1 MKALRVVNNYLA
13 SATLTLAMLII
24 FIMVAAL
31 FLSAATRFITGTG
44 FAWFIELPPVLVSWL
59 VFPLL
64 GPLLKKGQHIKV
76 DFLTPVLSEKSKYIL
91 FLLVNL
97 IAFITACVFLKAGI
111 DATSMYYNLGQVMEI
126 EINIPIWWMFL
137 AFPVG
142 FFIYRGLTLKT
153 FYESMKESGITI
165 GVVMVMIFT
174 VLIAS
179 RFLIFEDIPGL
190 AEDLIYSISDNP
202 LIIFLMLNLVMLLI
216 GMLMDDI
223 SGIIL
228 SASLLLPIATGA
240 GMDPIHFAAVLGV
253 NLGMGNITP
262 PTAPLLYLGVQV
274 TEVPV
279 RKLIGPTLVFI
290 VFFEI

>member
-76 DFLTPVLSEKSKYIL
+76 DFLTPILSEKSKYIL

-142 FFIYRGLTLKT
+142 FFILGLVAI
-153 FYESMKESGITI
+153 E
-165 GVVMVMIFT
+165 
-174 VLIAS
+174 
-179 RFLIFEDIPGL
+179 
-190 AEDLIYSISDNP
+190 
-202 LIIFLMLNLVMLLI
+202 LLI
-216 GMLMDDI
+216 E
-223 SGIIL
+223 
-228 SASLLLPIATGA
+228 
-240 GMDPIHFAAVLGV
+240 
-253 NLGMGNITP
+253 NIKEFSKV
-262 PTAPLLYLGVQV
+262 G
-274 TEVPV
+274 
-279 RKLIGPTLVFI
+279 
-290 VFFEI
+290 